1 MLKHHNASFLSLSIS
16 RFYANPCTNVVQDIV
31 QLTPR
36 QASRASFQVT
46 PTPHTTN
53 APPVR
58 GKQKARPREILGS
71 RNALVPVVFVLVVQ
85 VAIVDV
91 VDVVAVLDSNVA
103 AALAVLVIMSLVND
117 VLVGLYALVPVV
129 FVLVVQVAIVSVV
142 DVVAVLDSNVAAAL
156 AVLVIVAL
164 VNDVCH
170 GGVLSFHGSIALL
183 LLKKMMLLFRFES
196 ETS

>member
-36 QASRASFQVT
+36 QTSRTSLQVT
-46 PTPHTTN
+46 LTPHTTN

-91 VDVVAVLDSNVA
+91 VDVVAVDNGPVA
-103 AALAVLVIMSLVND
+103 AAGAVGVG
-117 VLVGLYALVPVV
+117 VGLGRTVLKSCGHSVPPG
-129 FVLVVQVAIVSVV
+129 I
-142 DVVAVLDSNVAAAL
+142 DAA
-156 AVLVIVAL
+156 
-164 VNDVCH
+164 
-170 GGVLSFHGSIALL
+170 
-183 LLKKMMLLFRFES
+183 
-196 ETS
+196 

>member
-1 MLKHHNASFLSLSIS
+1 M
-16 RFYANPCTNVVQDIV
+16 
-31 QLTPR
+31 
-36 QASRASFQVT
+36 
-46 PTPHTTN
+46 
-53 APPVR
+53 
-58 GKQKARPREILGS
+58 
-71 RNALVPVVFVLVVQ
+71 VFVLVVQ

-103 AALAVLVIMSLVND
+103 AALAVLVIMSLVSD
-117 VLVGLYALVPVV
+117 VLVRRYALVPVV

-142 DVVAVLDSNVAAAL
+142 DVVAVLGEGEWSTVGVGAEVAVLDSNVAAAL

>member
-1 MLKHHNASFLSLSIS
+1 MERIHGIEA
-16 RFYANPCTNVVQDIV
+16 PVVGW
-31 QLTPR
+31 R
-36 QASRASFQVT
+36 CSRASLQVT

-103 AALAVLVIMSLVND
+103 AALAVLVI
-117 VLVGLYALVPVV
+117 
-129 FVLVVQVAIVSVV
+129 
-142 DVVAVLDSNVAAAL
+142 
-156 AVLVIVAL
+156 VAL

-196 ETS
+196 ENS

>member
-1 MLKHHNASFLSLSIS
+1 M
-16 RFYANPCTNVVQDIV
+16 
-31 QLTPR
+31 
-36 QASRASFQVT
+36 
-46 PTPHTTN
+46 
-53 APPVR
+53 
-58 GKQKARPREILGS
+58 
-71 RNALVPVVFVLVVQ
+71 
-85 VAIVDV
+85 
-91 VDVVAVLDSNVA
+91 VAVLDSNVA

-170 GGVLSFHGSIALL
+170 GGVLSFRVVSWKHCASVIEKDDASFSL
-183 LLKKMMLLFRFES
+183 RIRD
-196 ETS
+196 

>member
-1 MLKHHNASFLSLSIS
+1 M
-16 RFYANPCTNVVQDIV
+16 
-31 QLTPR
+31 
-36 QASRASFQVT
+36 
-46 PTPHTTN
+46 
-53 APPVR
+53 
-58 GKQKARPREILGS
+58 
-71 RNALVPVVFVLVVQ
+71 LVVQ

-103 AALAVLVIMSLVND
+103 TALAVLVIMSFVNN

-170 GGVLSFHGSIALL
+170 GGVLSFRGSIALL

>member
-1 MLKHHNASFLSLSIS
+1 M
-16 RFYANPCTNVVQDIV
+16 
-31 QLTPR
+31 
-36 QASRASFQVT
+36 
-46 PTPHTTN
+46 
-53 APPVR
+53 
-58 GKQKARPREILGS
+58 
-71 RNALVPVVFVLVVQ
+71 
-85 VAIVDV
+85 
-91 VDVVAVLDSNVA
+91 VAVLDSNVT

-117 VLVGLYALVPVV
+117 VFVGLYALVPVV

-142 DVVAVLDSNVAAAL
+142 DVVAVLDSNVTAAL

>member
-1 MLKHHNASFLSLSIS
+1 M
-16 RFYANPCTNVVQDIV
+16 
-31 QLTPR
+31 TPR
-36 QASRASFQVT
+36 QAPRASFQVT

-58 GKQKARPREILGS
+58 GKQKARPREILGG
-71 RNALVPVVFVLVVQ
+71 RN
-85 VAIVDV
+85 
-91 VDVVAVLDSNVA
+91 
-103 AALAVLVIMSLVND
+103 
-117 VLVGLYALVPVV
+117 ALVPVV